1 MLPLLLLEAG
11 MPSELK
17 LILRETPTGREATP
31 WLESQRDKFTRVARE
46 CHEAFKDSKLK
57 GAAKVMAMNRFM
69 SQRLREPER
78 P

>member
-1 MLPLLLLEAG
+1 ICCIMEAN
-11 MPSELK
+11 MPSEMK
-17 LILRETPTGREATP
+17 LILRETTTGREATP
-31 WLESQRDKFTRVARE
+31 WLDPQREKFSKVARE

-69 SQRLREPER
+69 SQRLREPEQ